1 MRQLAMPGTCSQKG
15 LLKSWPHS
23 SAQCH
28 SATFQEAPLCFH
40 VRDQGQSVRKAC
52 TKLLQRGKTS
62 AASNCGWPV
71 KESQQV
77 LDGADIIITWTIY
90 TCWKMHPVISQA
102 HWLWRLLLDISY
114 AFHFLKLFFVL
125 LSLMEVGC
133 PLIKQPWKDDCRNIL
148 QNDSWNLTI
157 VQSPF
162 QIPIQAVS
170 WLHLPL
176 LGKQRPD
183 FSLASLTKKKKK
195 NILICHYLLSHH
207 RVSTYLRGF
216 SYKTLKGP

>member
-1 MRQLAMPGTCSQKG
+1 
-15 LLKSWPHS
+15 
-23 SAQCH
+23 
-28 SATFQEAPLCFH
+28 
-40 VRDQGQSVRKAC
+40 
-52 TKLLQRGKTS
+52 
-62 AASNCGWPV
+62 
-71 KESQQV
+71 
-77 LDGADIIITWTIY
+77 
-90 TCWKMHPVISQA
+90 MHPIISQA

-183 FSLASLTKKKKK
+183 FSLASLTKKKTYWSVT
-195 NILICHYLLSHH
+195 IYCHH
-207 RVSTYLRGF
+207 RVNTYLRGF
-216 SYKTLKGP
+216 SFLIRLWEDPREIYLNHKNNTLLKSNTNNTQKW